1 MVQESLSL
9 SLRAHQ
15 SSFRAAAIRN
25 PRGHTKQA
33 KMWAWVRTKGKRQ
46 WSQTA
51 KLLFV
56 VFVKDL
62 NFWPMPVS
70 IRKVFQGH
78 PKMSHKAC
86 GKQWPP
92 RNGPCRARKTNGLA
106 QFKTRALVLANLL
119 SWWIL
124 QCTGGYWRQFHACL
138 NSGTTM
144 NLMLLHHA
152 APHGNALQVMESRT
166 VLFCRGNS
174 PCQPA
179 IQSTLDCAA
188 HCDRRMSMA

>member
-33 KMWAWVRTKGKRQ
+33 KMWAWVRTNGKRQ
-46 WSQTA
+46 WSQAA

-56 VFVKDL
+56 VFVKGL

-70 IRKVFQGH
+70 IRKVFQGY

-92 RNGPCRARKTNGLA
+92 RNGPACRARKTNGLA
-106 QFKTRALVLANLL
+106 QFKTRRPCAREPAFLIFCSALED
-119 SWWIL
+119 
-124 QCTGGYWRQFHACL
+124 TGGNFRLVSIVELQWTLCCCTPRECTASH
-138 NSGTTM
+138 GK
-144 NLMLLHHA
+144 
-152 APHGNALQVMESRT
+152 PHCA
-166 VLFCRGNS
+166 VLPG
-174 PCQPA
+174 
-179 IQSTLDCAA
+179 
-188 HCDRRMSMA
+188 